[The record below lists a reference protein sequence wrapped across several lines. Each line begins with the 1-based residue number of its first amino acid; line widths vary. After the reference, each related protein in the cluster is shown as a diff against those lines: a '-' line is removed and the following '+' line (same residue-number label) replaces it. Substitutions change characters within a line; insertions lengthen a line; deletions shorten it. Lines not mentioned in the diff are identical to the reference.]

1 MALLLAVSRVSAVA
15 GLLCILGG
23 CDTLFGAADTMASAA
38 PAQLSP
44 AAATAIAT
52 DMVSSLTAQLGPG
65 ANTIVLKEDGSSFGP
80 ALEQALKT
88 SGYAVVTDQ
97 SFNTK
102 AGVVL
107 SYVVDDF
114 DGGVL
119 ARLSTPA
126 VDLGR
131 AYQVTASA
139 ARPSSP
145 LSVMAH
151 GAPA

>member
-1 MALLLAVSRVSAVA
+1 MDWLAPLTRTLMITW
-15 GLLCILGG
+15 LLCLLGG
-23 CDTLFGAADTMASAA
+23 CDTLWGSNGTIASAA
-38 PAQLSP
+38 PTELS
-44 AAATAIAT
+44 AGAVNAIAT
-52 DMVSSLTAQLGPG
+52 DMVSSLTGQLGTG
-65 ANTIVLKEDGSSFGP
+65 TNTIIVKEDGSSFGP

-97 SFNTK
+97 PFNLKT
-102 AGVVL
+102 GVAL

-131 AYQVTASA
+131 AYQVTASGA
-139 ARPSSP
+139 TPSSP

-151 GAPA
+151 GTPA

>member
-1 MALLLAVSRVSAVA
+1 MGALLFLTRSMAAIALAVALA
-15 GLLCILGG
+15 G
-23 CDTLFGAADTMASAA
+23 CDTLFGFGGSVTSAA
-38 PAQLSP
+38 PAELSS
-44 AAATAIAT
+44 AAASAIAT
-52 DMVSSLTAQLGPG
+52 DMVGSLTAQLGPG
-65 ANTIVLKEDGSSFGP
+65 TNTVVIKEDGSSFGP

-97 SFNTK
+97 PFNTK
-102 AGVVL
+102 AGVAL
-107 SYVVDDF
+107 SYVIDDF

-131 AYQVTASA
+131 AYQVTASGA
-139 ARPSSP
+139 TPSSP

-151 GAPA
+151 GTPA

>member
-1 MALLLAVSRVSAVA
+1 VGSFTVLVRAVTIA
-15 GLLCILGG
+15 GLLGLLAG
-23 CDTLFGAADTMASAA
+23 CDTLWGSSGPLASAA
-38 PAQLSP
+38 PAELSP
-44 AAATAIAT
+44 AAASAIAT
-52 DMVSSLTAQLGPG
+52 DMVSRLTGQLGPG
-65 ANTIVLKEDGSSFGP
+65 ANTIVLKEDGSSFGL

-97 SFNTK
+97 PFNSK
-102 AGVVL
+102 AGVAL
-107 SYVVDDF
+107 SYIVDGF

-131 AYQVTASA
+131 AYQVTASGA
-139 ARPSSP
+139 TPSSP